1 VEEARLGCA
10 PCTPAER
17 NHFFGSYSTNPDSL
31 FYTTRHRTSVD
42 LTMARD
48 HDSLIQI
55 DPQTRFLGYMP
66 TNLLVRHATL
76 LHGLARI

>member
-1 VEEARLGCA
+1 
-10 PCTPAER
+10 
-17 NHFFGSYSTNPDSL
+17 
-31 FYTTRHRTSVD
+31 
-42 LTMARD
+42 MARD